1 MPSATATA
9 RDLFGLAEIPERP
22 GPSYQRLSRYDQ
34 TGLVWLLQGRPV
46 IVLTAMGA
54 IMRCKSDATLV
65 YRRQNQPAPGLI
77 GDSTDGIGVVP

>member
-1 MPSATATA
+1 MSACSIGKLAVQEVQKVQQGSDPA
-9 RDLFGLAEIPERP
+9 PVRWRDEM
-22 GPSYQRLSRYDQ
+22 GPI
-34 TGLVWLLQGRPV
+34 WLLRGRPV

>member
-1 MPSATATA
+1 MSA
-9 RDLFGLAEIPERP
+9 RSIGKLAVQEVQKVQQGSDPAP
-22 GPSYQRLSRYDQ
+22 VRLSRLDEM
-34 TGLVWLLQGRPV
+34 GLIWLLRGRPV
-46 IVLTAMGA
+46 IALTAMGA